1 MSILTLSVEKIK
13 KSLEEAFE
21 SGWYGSLEFK
31 DGKIEEILNALK
43 EGELNKM
50 PSLAY
55 SLNSLPAMTFSNN
68 ISISNA
74 SPFQLSTNNSLGS
87 ISNNISI
94 SNASPFQLSTNN
106 SLGSISIPSRYT
118 QMNARVETFNYPPS
132 QTFYLNS
139 NGTGN

>member
-31 DGKIEEILNALK
+31 DGKIEEILNELK
-43 EGELNKM
+43 DEVLNKT
-50 PSLAY
+50 PSLTY
-55 SLNSLPAMTFSNN
+55 NLSSLPTITFSNN

-74 SPFQLSTNNSLGS
+74 SPFQLSTNNSIAS
-87 ISNNISI
+87 ISNL
-94 SNASPFQLSTNN
+94 PPLQLSTNN
-106 SLGSISIPSRYT
+106 SLGSISIPASYA
-118 QMNARVETFNYPPS
+118 QMNTRVETFNYPPS

-139 NGTGN
+139 NGTGNLDV

>member
-31 DGKIEEILNALK
+31 DGKIEEILNILK
-43 EGELNKM
+43 EEGSNKT
-50 PSLAY
+50 PPY
-55 SLNSLPAMTFSNN
+55 TYGLNSLPAITFSNN

-74 SPFQLSTNNSLGS
+74 TPLQLSTNN
-87 ISNNISI
+87 
-94 SNASPFQLSTNN
+94 T
-106 SLGSISIPSRYT
+106 LGSISIPSSYT
-118 QMNARVETFNYPPS
+118 QMNARNQAFNYPPS

>member
-74 SPFQLSTNNSLGS
+74 SPFQ
-87 ISNNISI
+87 
-94 SNASPFQLSTNN
+94 
-106 SLGSISIPSRYT
+106 
-118 QMNARVETFNYPPS
+118 
-132 QTFYLNS
+132 
-139 NGTGN
+139 

>member
-43 EGELNKM
+43 ECELNKT

-87 ISNNISI
+87 IS
-94 SNASPFQLSTNN
+94 
-106 SLGSISIPSRYT
+106 IPSSYT